1 MATVALYRTI
11 LLLALH
17 CQKRLTSKI
26 AYNNF
31 TPKDCVS
38 LKKSLQ
44 TLPAVKQLV
53 SVCRSK
59 ILKDIF
65 VGHGDSCKKRIKISA
80 ITIFRNDLQNN
91 ANSCLCN
98 KQHKF
103 DYKLLCRYLA
113 PIVLTPLLP
122 NSNFVSEY
130 SRYNKLLIIIK

>member
-11 LLLALH
+11 LLLALP

-26 AYNNF
+26 AYSNF

-44 TLPAVKQLV
+44 ALPAVKQLV

-80 ITIFRNDLQNN
+80 ITIFRDNCKKTQTV
-91 ANSCLCN
+91 AFVTNSI
-98 KQHKF
+98 
-103 DYKLLCRYLA
+103 D
-113 PIVLTPLLP
+113 
-122 NSNFVSEY
+122 
-130 SRYNKLLIIIK
+130 LIINYCAVTWHRLF

>member
-11 LLLALH
+11 LLLALP

-44 TLPAVKQLV
+44 ALPAVKQLI
-53 SVCRSK
+53 SDCRSK

-65 VGHGDSCKKRIKISA
+65 VGMDCLEEVADLLEKA
-80 ITIFRNDLQNN
+80 IIEDVPVVV
-91 ANSCLCN
+91 
-98 KQHKF
+98 K
-103 DYKLLCRYLA
+103 D
-113 PIVLTPLLP
+113 
-122 NSNFVSEY
+122 EE
-130 SRYNKLLIIIK
+130 

>member
-11 LLLALH
+11 LLLALP

-26 AYNNF
+26 AYNNV

-38 LKKSLQ
+38 LKKSLEA
-44 TLPAVKQLV
+44 LPAVKQLV

-80 ITIFRNDLQNN
+80 ITIFRNDLQKKTQTV
-91 ANSCLCN
+91 AFVTNSIN
-98 KQHKF
+98 
-103 DYKLLCRYLA
+103 
-113 PIVLTPLLP
+113 
-122 NSNFVSEY
+122 
-130 SRYNKLLIIIK
+130 LIINYCAITWHRLF